1 MMATVPQRVTEAKY
15 SCPSH
20 IQVVALAMDDAW
32 LRDMGPTFIIDGQKN
47 LAAVDWQFNAWGGS
61 HPDYAQDVAFAES
74 MLAYT
79 HTNRYVAPL
88 ILEGGAIHVDGEGTL
103 LTTED
108 CLLNSNR
115 NPHLTRP
122 EFEMLLHD
130 YLGVKQVIWL
140 GQGLQDDETSGHI
153 DNLACFVRPGVVVAL
168 SSHDPQDGNYLALQ
182 DNLQRLRSAT
192 DAQGRRLEIIEIE
205 QPARREDAQGLRLA
219 LSYINFYL
227 ANGGVIM
234 PVFDDPADSAAIL
247 TLTRLFPNRRVVT
260 VPALDLVHGGGG
272 IHCIT
277 QQQPLP

>member
-1 MMATVPQRVTEAKY
+1 
-15 SCPSH
+15 
-20 IQVVALAMDDAW
+20 
-32 LRDMGPTFIIDGQKN
+32 
-47 LAAVDWQFNAWGGS
+47 
-61 HPDYAQDVAFAES
+61 